1 VRDITD
7 RVHLEDQVRHSQKM
21 ESIGRLAGGVA
32 HDFNNLLTVMLG
44 FTAQA
49 KEGLSSHDPAR
60 ADLAEV
66 EEAGARAASLT
77 RQLLAFARRQVTEPR
92 SLDLN
97 AVTLGM
103 DKMLR
108 RLIGEDVQLITRLGD
123 RLWTVSADLGQ
134 IEQVIVNLAVNARDA
149 MPRGG
154 TLTIE
159 TANVS
164 LDKDQTTHDADVP
177 AGQYAM
183 LAVGDTGHGMTPDIQ
198 EHIFEP
204 FFTTKEKGRGTGLG
218 LATCYGIVK
227 QAGGW
232 IWVYSEPGRGTTFKI
247 YMPRIEAAAETIT
260 PSATVEPVVGNERI
274 LLVEDDESVRKV
286 AVRALRQRGYDVT
299 EASNGEEA
307 ISIVDRTTETFDLL
321 LTDVVMPI
329 MGGQELA
336 EQLLAANPGLKV
348 LFTSGYTEDGIVHQG
363 VLDRNVAFLAKPY
376 DLVALARKVRA
387 TLDN

>member
-1 VRDITD
+1 
-7 RVHLEDQVRHSQKM
+7 
-21 ESIGRLAGGVA
+21 
-32 HDFNNLLTVMLG
+32 
-44 FTAQA
+44 
-49 KEGLSSHDPAR
+49 
-60 ADLAEV
+60 
-66 EEAGARAASLT
+66 
-77 RQLLAFARRQVTEPR
+77 
-92 SLDLN
+92 
-97 AVTLGM
+97 M

-247 YMPRIEAAAETIT
+247 YMPRIEAAAEAIT

-307 ISIVDRTTETFDLL
+307 ISIVNRTTETFDLL